1 MKKLLIIP
9 FSIVLITLPGL
20 TINAVEPVKEE
31 KTTNQKTTAVKPA
44 PGTPPKNIT
53 AAPVKSPV
61 KTATQ
66 TTAQSNVTNKSNIPA
81 KNSGGITIQPNSA
94 QDPSNFMYKNST
106 LSKVTT
112 AMSNAGTA
120 MKNAVTSVGQSISN
134 AASSVASSAKSVAQ
148 KLTGSG
154 SSQTTAAQKATAA
167 KVADAQFQPMNNE
180 IKITPLFP

>member
-1 MKKLLIIP
+1 MKKLLITL
-9 FSIVLITLPGL
+9 FSIFLIAISEP
-20 TINAVEPVKEE
+20 TIKAVEPVKETAQNN
-31 KTTNQKTTAVKPA
+31 KTTQDKPTLGTPPRNITTAAVKPSQNT
-44 PGTPPKNIT
+44 G
-53 AAPVKSPV
+53 APVKIPTSPNIIH
-61 KTATQ
+61 T
-66 TTAQSNVTNKSNIPA
+66 SNVPA

-120 MKNAVTSVGQSISN
+120 MKNAVNSVGKSISN

-167 KVADAQFQPMNNE
+167 KVANAQYVY
-180 IKITPLFP
+180 